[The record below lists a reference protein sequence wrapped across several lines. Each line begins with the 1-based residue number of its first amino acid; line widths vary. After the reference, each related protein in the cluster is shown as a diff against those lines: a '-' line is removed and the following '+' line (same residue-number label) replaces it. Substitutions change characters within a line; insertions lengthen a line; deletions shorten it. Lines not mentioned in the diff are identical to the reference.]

1 MHHCLAHKRRRLL
14 SLFNRVYSA
23 SCSGGKPTLYDKRA
37 FFTTHAFEKKEEK
50 ETNPQLMFY
59 YEPLQVFP
67 LENLP
72 QLVDRNPL
80 NRSEAATAFSPLLIL
95 YSSEFTCFAS
105 FRLAS
110 LAWLFGPCSNFLPT
124 DHGNLLNTKQFI
136 VSASRAGPLPLLFE
150 TLEGDDSVQ
159 CKRASSLKQ
168 FERIMIL
175 LFVAGHLRFWVQ
187 KRVASGH
194 GASCHRKL

>member
-37 FFTTHAFEKKEEK
+37 FFTTHAFEKK

-110 LAWLFGPCSNFLPT
+110 LAWLFGPCSNSLPT

-136 VSASRAGPLPLLFE
+136 VSASRSGLFE

-159 CKRASSLKQ
+159 SVQACKFSETVRKNYDPFICCRPFAVL
-168 FERIMIL
+168 
-175 LFVAGHLRFWVQ
+175 
-187 KRVASGH
+187 
-194 GASCHRKL
+194 GAKESCLWPWC